1 VHCWELVT
9 LRPEVGPYLAFR
21 VCKEINEVVLE
32 AAFAEVCCRGS
43 RVLAV
48 VGVTIDSVD
57 VEVRA
62 T

>member
-1 VHCWELVT
+1 VWK
-9 LRPEVGPYLAFR
+9 EV
-21 VCKEINEVVLE
+21 NDVVLE
-32 AAFAEVCCRGS
+32 TALAAVCCRRS

-48 VGVTIDSVD
+48 VGVTIDSAE